1 MPRGPASPSVVEE
14 DVDKSPLKLNPVGT
28 PVGRM
33 MEIFGWEIP
42 FGWMLGW
49 TLESAPPGRVLC
61 VPCMRSTRMFGWL
74 AGVQLLFC
82 MGA

>member
-1 MPRGPASPSVVEE
+1 
-14 DVDKSPLKLNPVGT
+14 
-28 PVGRM
+28 M

-82 MGA
+82 KGWQLLCGSGAGAGAGPVGIFGKFESIKKK